1 MAYLGRVQ
9 SNQLKTFGEFR
20 KSFLAIISNI
30 CKNASCIDLVF
41 DTYMEG
47 SVKDTESKSKAIEF
61 SKVWEDTS
69 PVEMETFRES
79 VSNKRELQKLLF
91 RWMTN
96 NTHVQCQGITFVSS
110 GMAQELQI
118 ISCQSVQ
125 NGEVETLCKLY

>member
-1 MAYLGRVQ
+1 
-9 SNQLKTFGEFR
+9 
-20 KSFLAIISNI
+20 
-30 CKNASCIDLVF
+30 
-41 DTYMEG
+41 MEG

-91 RWMTN
+91 RWMTKN
-96 NTHVQCQGITFVSS
+96 AHVQCQGITFVLS